1 MDLLK
6 LFRRDKAA
14 AQSRPYASG
23 GVEFSG
29 FDDPAFLDYVRG
41 NQSQSS
47 NTDLQ
52 NTAVLR
58 CVSLISRSI
67 GMLPTNPYRYGGNKE
82 IAKDHPAY
90 RLLRLK
96 PNDWQTPMEF
106 KSQIELSV
114 LLNGD
119 GYARIVRAGTRPIR
133 LIPLDYDKVTARLR
147 SDWRMEYDVTDAEGR
162 IQTLQSHE
170 VFHLRDISLDGET
183 GLSRRKMAREAIRL
197 ALKAQEAAN
206 RVFETGVMA
215 GGSIQ
220 SPNVLSDQ
228 AFNRLRDSMRENHSG
243 AENAG
248 SWMILEE
255 GATANQFST
264 TSADAQGLESRNHQI
279 EEVART
285 YGVPRP
291 LLMMDDTSWG
301 SGIEQLA
308 IFFIQFTL
316 AERFVAWEQA
326 LARSLLADSELGQVY
341 FKFNERALMRGTLKD
356 QSDFFAKALGSGGHQ
371 PWMTANEVRDLSE
384 LAASTDANAD
394 TLRNPM
400 QNNGGQNEPTTT
412 A

>member
-1 MDLLK
+1 MDLFK
-6 LFRRDKAA
+6 LFRRDKAV

-29 FDDPAFLDYVRG
+29 FDDPAFLEYVRG
-41 NQSQSS
+41 GQ
-47 NTDLQ
+47 LQ
-52 NTAVLR
+52 AGNAALRNMAVLR

-67 GMLPTNPYRYGGNKE
+67 GMLPTNPYRDGADKQ

-119 GYARIVRAGTRPIR
+119 GYARIIWAGNRPIR
-133 LIPLDYDKVTARLR
+133 LIPLDYNRVTARLR
-147 SDWRMEYDVTDAEGR
+147 SDWRMEYDVTDAEGSMV
-162 IQTLQSHE
+162 TLPARD
-170 VFHLRDISLDGET
+170 VFHLRDLSIDGET
-183 GLSRRKMAREAIRL
+183 GLSRRNMAREAIGL
-197 ALKAQEAAN
+197 ALKAQQAAN

-215 GGSIQ
+215 GGAIE
-220 SPNVLSDQ
+220 SPNALSDQ
-228 AFNRLRDSMRENHSG
+228 AFQRMKESMQENHSG
-243 AENAG
+243 ADNAG

-255 GATANQFST
+255 GSKANKFST
-264 TSADAQGLESRNHQI
+264 TAADAQQIENRNHQI
-279 EEVART
+279 EEVARL

-316 AERFVAWEQA
+316 AERFKAWEEA
-326 LARSLLADSELGQVY
+326 LARSLLNESELDRVY

-356 QSDFFAKALGSGGHQ
+356 QSDFFAKALGAGGHQ
-371 PWMTANEVRDLSE
+371 PWMTANEVRELSE
-384 LAASTDANAD
+384 LPASSDANAD
-394 TLRNPM
+394 LLRNPM
-400 QNNGGQNEPTTT
+400 QQGNQNEPNET